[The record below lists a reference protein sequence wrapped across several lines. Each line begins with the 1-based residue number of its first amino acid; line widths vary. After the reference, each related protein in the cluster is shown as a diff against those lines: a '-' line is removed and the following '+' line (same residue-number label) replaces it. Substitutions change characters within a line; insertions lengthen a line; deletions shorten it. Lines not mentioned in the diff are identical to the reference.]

1 MSDQFPSLA
10 AVVAAHRWVSKST
23 FSRYRAGCSCGWERD
38 IVGTNR
44 KGLQL
49 HGEHVEQVWREACTV
64 TTVAGLNKLPGHTV
78 IMDADDAV
86 LRQNPWCSRPGRWYP
101 LDGFDAYDRDFGIE
115 VDAIPLPAR
124 VIHHPDWETK

>member
-64 TTVAGLNKLPGHTV
+64 KTREALDALPVGT
-78 IMDADDAV
+78 V
-86 LRQNPWCSRPGRWYP
+86 LREDYDGTIWTLHDGGKHIEAYRECDYLP
-101 LDGFDAYDRDFGIE
+101 LLTS
-115 VDAIPLPAR
+115 AITLPAR